1 MKNVEILSQRWLYAP
16 QCSDISNTDDEL
28 LVLTTKEV
36 ENENRFHEPQT
47 DKEIFELQA
56 KQLKFKWTF
65 FFILKQVLRVFF

>member
-56 KQLKFKWTF
+56 KQLNFKWTF
-65 FFILKQVLRVFF
+65 FYTQTSFLA